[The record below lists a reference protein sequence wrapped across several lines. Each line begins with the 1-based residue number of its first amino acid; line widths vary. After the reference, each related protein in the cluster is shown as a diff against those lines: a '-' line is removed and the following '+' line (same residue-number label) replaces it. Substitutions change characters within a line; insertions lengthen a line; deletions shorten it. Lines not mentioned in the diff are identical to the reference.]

1 MPVTVVDSED
11 RVRFSVRTGSG
22 PVAPEQGTIVCSV
35 ARLKALPGH
44 TDEVRDLMRSVA
56 ADTRQEDGCLA
67 YLVHRA
73 KDAPDTVV
81 VYERWASPAALAAHH
96 KTAHMDAFKKAAG
109 SLVEWPPRQEMLTP
123 CD

>member
-1 MPVTVVDSED
+1 
-11 RVRFSVRTGSG
+11 
-22 PVAPEQGTIVCSV
+22 
-35 ARLKALPGH
+35 
-44 TDEVRDLMRSVA
+44 MRSVA